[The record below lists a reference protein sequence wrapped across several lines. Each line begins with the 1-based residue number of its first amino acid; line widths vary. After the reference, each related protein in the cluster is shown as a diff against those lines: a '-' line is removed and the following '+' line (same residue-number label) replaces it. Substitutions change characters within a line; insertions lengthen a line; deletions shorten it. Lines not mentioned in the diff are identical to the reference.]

1 MLPKAQARFPN
12 LLCTTVAATAAVAL
26 AFAWRP
32 AAAQGTAPDLRPRVF
47 TGEHGGFSRVV
58 VQVPRGT
65 GARLEQEACGAR
77 IVLSR
82 PGDWPTGELNGDW
95 LQRVWNFR
103 PAEEGRALSFD
114 WACGSSA
121 KSWRERDMLIV
132 DVGTVPM
139 PGRKPGSPVP
149 PDPQAVLV
157 AGTVGEEEMVPAE
170 PPAPFGLVSS
180 AQAQTFAP
188 QTFPPQPAEQAV
200 EEEAT
205 ASAEPAAPAPP
216 DPIGVPMSLVPESSE
231 AVRPEPPIPPAPA
244 VAAVATPAAASAA
257 EISPLSADEDFEAA
271 VRDGVQKA
279 LAALEAERA
288 AVPSAPPSAPPSA
301 EVSEAPP
308 SPTAEPAPA
317 PPVPVAAPAADPDEP
332 HAIGMMDVSAW
343 AQGDR
348 AARIADLTQAA
359 GTAEGEARV
368 EALLELAR
376 LHLAHSM
383 PEEGLAAIEAAGDEG
398 SPGLRRSLRIA
409 GDALRVLRGDADP
422 AASVFVRLDPPASA
436 DHRLWRAAA
445 LAGPGA
451 GTEGWRKA
459 RLDLPEALR
468 RLLAYPG
475 DLRAY
480 LLTRLADGAAAQGDA
495 ESLDRIVL
503 EMLTMDAGFAQ
514 DRRLDFYRGLVAEL
528 RSDAPGALARYD
540 AASEVAGPFAR
551 RAQLRAVEL
560 RRRGGELDEAGAVE
574 ALERLRFA
582 WRGDEVEA
590 STLEALGH
598 AYLRA
603 GRTDLVLEM
612 LDRIGRRFTGTPHGR
627 EAAASARTLISSL
640 IGRPDPDTAAQ
651 ALFLNRRHGDLI
663 AVIDEDGSLRRRLAA
678 RLAQEGLSLEAGRL
692 LAALA
697 EDGPEAGRAAAALDL
712 AELMLRTDRAG
723 DALTVLSETAG
734 SEAGGEASMLRRA
747 LLRGEALAVS
757 NRPLEALDALR
768 DLPGAEAARLRAR
781 ILFAAGEWRGA
792 SAAYDALL
800 DLEGAAAL
808 QADDVARLGL
818 AAFRA
823 GDLPAVRD
831 AAARYRP
838 VLAGTRWAGLLDILA
853 EDAEPFDPAFLGED
867 EVVRQLAL
875 ADGILGLAGRWSN
888 PAGAPPG
895 Q

>member
-1 MLPKAQARFPN
+1 MPPKAQARFPN
-12 LLCTTVAATAAVAL
+12 LFSAAAATVAATAVVAL
-26 AFAWRP
+26 ALAWRP
-32 AAAQGTAPDLRPRVF
+32 AAARETAPDLRPRVF
-47 TGEHGGFSRVV
+47 TGEHDGFSRVV

-82 PGDWPTGELNGDW
+82 PGDWPTGELNGGW

-121 KSWRERDMLIV
+121 KSWRERDLLIV
-132 DVGTVPM
+132 DVGTVPL

-149 PDPQAVLV
+149 PEPQAVLV
-157 AGTVGEEEMVPAE
+157 AGATGEEVPDE
-170 PPAPFGLVSS
+170 PPSSFGLVSS
-180 AQAQTFAP
+180 ARAQAFALP
-188 QTFPPQPAEQAV
+188 RPAEQAV
-200 EEEAT
+200 EEEAA
-205 ASAEPAAPAPP
+205 ASAEPAAPIPP
-216 DPIGVPMSLVPESSE
+216 DPIGTPMSLVPEASE
-231 AVRPEPPIPPAPA
+231 AVRPEPPAPSAPAEDMAPA
-244 VAAVATPAAASAA
+244 VAAEDVAAPAAEAP
-257 EISPLSADEDFEAA
+257 SPSADEDFEAA

-279 LAALEAERA
+279 LAAFEAERA
-288 AVPSAPPSAPPSA
+288 ASSMDA
-301 EVSEAPP
+301 SEA
-308 SPTAEPAPA
+308 SSASAAEPPA
-317 PPVPVAAPAADPDEP
+317 PQAPVAAAAADPDEP
-332 HAIGMMDVSAW
+332 RAIGMMDVSDW
-343 AQGDR
+343 AEGDR

-383 PEEGLAAIEAAGDEG
+383 PEEGLAAVAAAGDEG
-398 SPGLRRSLRIA
+398 APGLRRSLRIA

-422 AASVFVRLDPPASA
+422 AASVFVRLDPPSSA

-451 GTEGWRKA
+451 GSDGWRKA

-475 DLRAY
+475 DLRAH

-627 EAAASARTLISSL
+627 EAAASARALISSL
-640 IGRPDPDTAAQ
+640 IGRSDPGTAAQ

-692 LAALA
+692 LASLA
-697 EDGPEAGRAAAALDL
+697 EDGPEEGRAAAALDL

-723 DALTVLSETAG
+723 DALAVLSEA
-734 SEAGGEASMLRRA
+734 AGGEVGGEPSMLRRA
-747 LLRGEALAVS
+747 LLRGEALAVL

-808 QADDVARLGL
+808 RADDVARLGL

-875 ADGILGLAGRWSN
+875 AEGILGLAGRWSS